1 MTGHIQGSAAGG
13 VAASAAVEISDL
25 SKVFNHG
32 KPNEVHALDGIGLSI
47 ETGSFVSL
55 IGPSGCGKSTLLR
68 LIGALTAPTDGTVL
82 VNGKSADQARL
93 DRDYGMAFQTSGLF
107 GWRTVTKTS
116 SFLFSSWVGTS
127 WTARTGQRR
136 CSN

>member
-55 IGPSGCGKSTLLR
+55 IGPSSLG
-68 LIGALTAPTDGTVL
+68 P
-82 VNGKSADQARL
+82 
-93 DRDYGMAFQTSGLF
+93 
-107 GWRTVTKTS
+107 
-116 SFLFSSWVGTS
+116 
-127 WTARTGQRR
+127 
-136 CSN
+136 